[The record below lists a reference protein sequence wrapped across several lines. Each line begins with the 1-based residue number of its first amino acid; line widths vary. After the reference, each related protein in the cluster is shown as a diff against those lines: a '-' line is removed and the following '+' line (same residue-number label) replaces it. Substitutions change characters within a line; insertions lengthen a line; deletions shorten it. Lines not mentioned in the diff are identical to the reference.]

1 MKAEEMRLG
10 PLLAGRKQFVVPY
23 FQRVYSWRSQHWN
36 TLFDDILELYELGP
50 GHTHFLGSMVLLA
63 EGAGEAGTPT
73 LVIDGQQRLVTLAL
87 FLAAIRDSVRNTDP
101 GFADEVHTRYLVN
114 EDHDELKVLTT
125 QQDRASFATVVQ
137 DAKEPPPSP
146 IRDAYRTFKEAIS
159 KKDKTFDYEHLVE
172 IIVRELSFVAIT
184 LDSED
189 NPYRIFESLNA
200 KGMPLTQGD
209 LLRNYFFMRLPP
221 AEHEQ
226 WYTTVWWPMQRRLGE
241 RFDAFMRDFLLK
253 DGDPVRP
260 DEVYQEWRK
269 RLGPL
274 QEEDIREVLRELA
287 EWSLEYDQ
295 LLHPERQTDTSLR
308 KRLQWLNAWSK
319 TLPQTIDPLLLR
331 VHADYRRGHLT
342 SEQTQELLCAL
353 ESFLVRRTF
362 TSAPAIDEDQVLV
375 GLYNEAAKDGDR
387 GTAFQQAL
395 ARPQVGW
402 PKDDEFVEGVLHYPL
417 YFGSHPDR
425 RKLILQ
431 ALEDSYMHRGPIRY
445 DQLDL
450 QLITPLLPRSDWLE
464 EVGVNED
471 QYWKVIGTLGNLT
484 WVPRGRMPDLGVTER
499 KKELFKMTR
508 YGLETVRDFAQVE
521 RWTADEIEARSRRLA
536 DKALEIWPGP
546 RRAHGEPVERAHG
559 ELVERA
565 HGEPVERAHGEPVE
579 P

>member
-73 LVIDGQQRLVTLAL
+73 
-87 FLAAIRDSVRNTDP
+87 
-101 GFADEVHTRYLVN
+101 LVN

-308 KRLQWLNAWSK
+308 NRLQWLNAWSK

-331 VHADYRRGHLT
+331 VHA
-342 SEQTQELLCAL
+342 
-353 ESFLVRRTF
+353 
-362 TSAPAIDEDQVLV
+362 
-375 GLYNEAAKDGDR
+375 
-387 GTAFQQAL
+387 
-395 ARPQVGW
+395 
-402 PKDDEFVEGVLHYPL
+402 
-417 YFGSHPDR
+417 
-425 RKLILQ
+425 
-431 ALEDSYMHRGPIRY
+431 
-445 DQLDL
+445 
-450 QLITPLLPRSDWLE
+450 
-464 EVGVNED
+464 
-471 QYWKVIGTLGNLT
+471 
-484 WVPRGRMPDLGVTER
+484 
-499 KKELFKMTR
+499 
-508 YGLETVRDFAQVE
+508 
-521 RWTADEIEARSRRLA
+521 
-536 DKALEIWPGP
+536 
-546 RRAHGEPVERAHG
+546 
-559 ELVERA
+559 
-565 HGEPVERAHGEPVE
+565 
-579 P
+579 